1 MLLKFL
7 RKVFLFQDRGLYLV
21 ACGVLLQ
28 SRTVCTDFLWT
39 IIGKTCLLFLLHTL
53 LLSKPNMVSQSYRCF
68 LPNFPPSVPATWTH
82 VAVNETYHLLLLP
95 CCQDIWRISLSS
107 YHCLLKV
114 FSGVLEGVNF
124 FFSLGFF
131 FFFFLCTLFIVCLF
145 VVWFGLDCAF
155 ILAHTS
161 VCFRL
166 KLQSFIWIWRNV
178 ESQVSWF
185 KINSLY
191 SRGCYKELASFFSP
205 PAFLWLLSDCCFSIF
220 VLYAPLPLSSLM

>member
-39 IIGKTCLLFLLHTL
+39 IIGKTCLLFLLHML

-68 LPNFPPSVPATWTH
+68 LPNFPPSVPATLTH

-124 FFSLGFF
+124 FSLWVSY
-131 FFFFLCTLFIVCLF
+131 FFFFLCTLFIVCWF
-145 VVWFGLDCAF
+145 VVLFGLVWTVHLF
-155 ILAHTS
+155 WHT
-161 VCFRL
+161 
-166 KLQSFIWIWRNV
+166 
-178 ESQVSWF
+178 QVYALDSSY
-185 KINSLY
+185 N
-191 SRGCYKELASFFSP
+191 
-205 PAFLWLLSDCCFSIF
+205 LLLGYGEMWNHRCPGSK
-220 VLYAPLPLSSLM
+220 